1 MNEKKSILAVIDI
14 QGKLAQVMYNT
25 GEFIDQ
31 TSRLIRGIQAL
42 EMPILWMEQLPE
54 KLGPTIPELKDI
66 LVKTTK
72 PLAKTP
78 FSAWGCPDF
87 RNALTDSRR
96 ERVIL
101 CGIET
106 HICVYQTARDLLS
119 RGYQVTL
126 VADAVSS
133 RTEANKNIGIEAI
146 RDLGGHISSVESVLF
161 ELIATPEHSTF
172 RTISQIIK

>member
-1 MNEKKSILAVIDI
+1 MNENKTLLAVIDI

-31 TSRLIRGIQAL
+31 TSRLIRGVQAL

-54 KLGPTIPELKDI
+54 KLGPTVPELKEI
-66 LVKTTK
+66 LDKTAR
-72 PLAKTP
+72 PLEKTP

-87 RNALTDSRR
+87 RQALTESRR
-96 ERVIL
+96 ERVLL

-133 RTEANKNIGIEAI
+133 RTEENKKTGIEAV

-161 ELIATPEHSTF
+161 ELLATPEHPAF

>member
-14 QGKLAQVMYNT
+14 QGKLAQVMYNPA
-25 GEFIDQ
+25 EFLDQ

-54 KLGPTIPELKDI
+54 KLGTTVPELGEI
-66 LVKTTK
+66 LKKTAA
-72 PLAKTP
+72 PLEKTP
-78 FSAWGCPDF
+78 FSAWGCADF
-87 RNALTDSRR
+87 RTALTESRR

-106 HICVYQTARDLLS
+106 HICVYQTAKDLLA

-126 VADAVSS
+126 VTDAVSS
-133 RTEANKNIGIEAI
+133 RTEKNKQTGIEAV
-146 RDLGGHISSVESVLF
+146 RDLGGHISSVESILF
-161 ELIATPEHSTF
+161 ELLGTPEHPAF
-172 RTISQIIK
+172 RTISRIIK